1 MNVAAK
7 VSRRHVPLRIYL
19 GVLFGIAM
27 FAIGLTIAGMFYAR
41 MRGAIVAN
49 SSAVFDNTAN
59 LVAHELRFN
68 RNEIAVSLK
77 LAAETQLASATTFDQ
92 RMRNLH
98 VLGTILESNRLAQA
112 AYVGYADG
120 SFFMLRRLPEV
131 GEAKPP
137 ARAAFVVRAASPS
150 APGRIIYFDP
160 NMRRLAE
167 RTDPKYRFDPRTR
180 PWFGVRS
187 GDVDETAPYVFF
199 TTQQLGVTF
208 SVRAAQGSVFGADI
222 VLGALSDQLASLRP
236 TPSSVAAIA
245 EDDGN
250 VIAFTDAKALFA
262 LSRQNGKPAR
272 LPALAAPPLL
282 AAYAAALP
290 AGMRAEGLYRDAKR
304 RLWRYRAT
312 PMETGADADNVLLL
326 AVPEDEMTA
335 VADQVRREALLVGL
349 GILIAALPLA
359 IWLAQLVARPIR
371 RLHDDAVA
379 LRSLDFSDRAATPS
393 VITEIAEF
401 SDTFDAMRR
410 HVRDYNQAST
420 RFVPREFVEI
430 LGRKDIQSLQ
440 LGDHVERTMTIL
452 FSDIRSFTTLS
463 GSMTPQQTFN
473 FVNSYL
479 TRIGPIIRQHRGFI
493 DKYIGDAIMALFPEN
508 SRTAVEAAIAMQRRV
523 VTYNQERARAGY
535 EPVAIGIGIHRG
547 NLMLGTIGET
557 QRFETTVIADAVNIA
572 SRLESLTKTF
582 HVLILTSGDVVD
594 DIEKGVCSPRRL
606 CDVQV
611 KGATH
616 PVTLYEICDA
626 DPPDLHAHKVRTL
639 DEFAAGRLAYAQGHF
654 VDAFRAFDEISER
667 EPRDLPAAYF
677 RDRAWDLSRTAD
689 LVWDGIER
697 METK

>member
-1 MNVAAK
+1 MT
-7 VSRRHVPLRIYL
+7 RRHVPLRIYL

-27 FAIGLTIAGMFYAR
+27 FAIGLTIAGLFYAR
-41 MRGAIVAN
+41 MKGAIVAN
-49 SSAVFDNTAN
+49 SSAVFDDTAN
-59 LVAHELRFN
+59 LVAREVRYN
-68 RNEIAVSLK
+68 RNEIAVSLQ
-77 LAAETQLASATTFDQ
+77 LAAETQLATATTFDE
-92 RMRNLH
+92 RMRHLD
-98 VLGTILESNRLAQA
+98 VLGTILKSNSLAQA
-112 AYVGYADG
+112 AYAGYPDG
-120 SFFMLRRLPEV
+120 SFFMLRRLPEAG
-131 GEAKPP
+131 GEKPP
-137 ARAAFVVRAASPS
+137 PQAAFIVRAAFPN
-150 APGRIIYFDP
+150 APGRIAFLDA
-160 NMRRLAE
+160 NMHRILE
-167 RTDPKYRFDPRTR
+167 KTDPKYRFDPRTR

-187 GDVDETAPYVFF
+187 GDVDVTAPYVFF
-199 TTQQLGVTF
+199 TTQQLGVTV
-208 SVRAAQGSVFGADI
+208 SARAPQGSVFGADI

-236 TPSSVAAIA
+236 TPSSVAAIV
-245 EDDGN
+245 EDEGD

-262 LSRQNGKPAR
+262 ASRQSGRAAR
-272 LPALAAPPLL
+272 LPALGAPQLL

-290 AGMRAEGLYRDAKR
+290 AEMRAEGVYRDAKG
-304 RLWRYRAT
+304 RLWRYRAS
-312 PMETGADADNVLLL
+312 PVSARAGAETVLLL

-359 IWLAQLVARPIR
+359 VWLAQLVARPIR

-379 LRSLDFSDRAATPS
+379 LRGLDFTDREAPKS
-393 VITEIAEF
+393 MITEIAEF
-401 SDTFDAMRR
+401 SDTFEAMRR
-410 HVRDYNQAST
+410 HVREYNQAST
-420 RFVPREFVEI
+420 RFVPREFLEQ
-430 LGRKDIQSLQ
+430 LGRKDIQGLQ
-440 LGDHVERTMTIL
+440 LGDHAERTMTIL

-463 GSMTPQQTFN
+463 GSMTPEQTFK

-479 TRIGPIIRQHRGFI
+479 TRIGPIIREHHGFI

-508 SRTAVEAAIAMQRRV
+508 PRTAVDAAIAMQRRV

-547 NLMLGTIGET
+547 DLMLGTIGET

-582 HVLILTSGDVVD
+582 HVLILASGDVVEGM
-594 DIEKGVCSPRRL
+594 EKNACSPRRL

-626 DPPDLHAHKVRTL
+626 DPPDLMAHKVRTL

-654 VDAFRAFDEISER
+654 VDAFRAFDEIAER

-697 METK
+697 MESK